1 MNYKLTLNVL
11 GFISLTVAG
20 LMIIPFIMSFAY
32 GETSTPLAFG
42 VTILALV
49 AVGIPATI
57 FKPKNRNLS
66 ARGGFLIVALAWIY
80 LSLMGALPFTISKYV
95 PNYIDALF
103 ETISGFTTT
112 GATIL
117 TNVEGLPKSLIFW
130 RSFTHWIGGMG
141 VLLFIIAVLP
151 KSDPTIVHLI
161 KAETPGPQFGKL
173 VSKLRFSAQITYA
186 IYIVLTLLEV
196 VALACCGC
204 SAFDSFVH
212 ALGTA
217 GTGGF
222 SSYNLSVAGMNSL
235 GAEIVI
241 TVFMVIFSVN
251 FNLYYLCLIGHFKDA
266 IKSEELRT
274 LIGIFAFSSVAI
286 SISLTI
292 TNTVSS
298 FGEGLRYAS
307 FQTASIISTSGF
319 ATADYTQWPTF
330 CQIVLFM
337 LMFMGGS
344 AGSTAG
350 GLKVSRLIIMFK
362 DGIRQLRTSISPN
375 RFTPVKLDG
384 KPVSSE
390 LTRGVTSYTCTY
402 CLIMVVSLILISLNS
417 PSGFGI
423 IENSSAVV
431 TCINNVGPGFGAL
444 GPLGTFAP
452 YSNFTKIVLSLDML
466 IGRLEIVPILLLFY
480 PKAWQRN

>member
-1 MNYKLTLNVL
+1 MNYKYTLNVL
-11 GFISLTVAG
+11 GIISLTVAG

-32 GETSTPLAFG
+32 GESATPLAFG
-42 VTILALV
+42 MTILALV
-49 AVGIPATI
+49 VVGVPLTI
-57 FKPKNRNLS
+57 LKPKNRNLS
-66 ARGGFLIVALAWIY
+66 ARGGFLTVALAWIY
-80 LSLMGALPFTISKYV
+80 LSLMGALPFTISKAV

-103 ETISGFTTT
+103 EAVSGFTTT
-112 GATIL
+112 GATVLKNI
-117 TNVEGLPKSLIFW
+117 ESLPKSLLFW
-130 RSFTHWIGGMG
+130 MSFTHWIGGMG
-141 VLLFIIAVLP
+141 VLLFIIAILP

-196 VALACCGC
+196 VILACCGC

-222 SSYNLSVAGMNSL
+222 SSYKLSVAGMDSL
-235 GAEIVI
+235 AAEIVI
-241 TVFMVIFSVN
+241 SVFMIIFSIN
-251 FNLYYLCLIGHFKDA
+251 FNLFYLCLIGHAKDA

-274 LIGIFAFSSVAI
+274 LIGIFAVSSVAI

-298 FGEGLRYAS
+298 FGEGLRYAT
-307 FQTASIISTSGF
+307 FQTASVISTSGF
-319 ATADYTQWPTF
+319 TTVDYTKWPAF
-330 CQIVLFM
+330 CQIVLFI
-337 LMFMGGS
+337 LMFIGGS
-344 AGSTAG
+344 AGSTTG
-350 GLKVSRLIIMFK
+350 GLKVSRLIIIFK

-384 KPVSSE
+384 KPVSSD
-390 LTRGVTSYTCTY
+390 LTSGVTSYTCTY
-402 CLIMVVSLILISLNS
+402 FLIMVVSLILVSLNS
-417 PSGFGI
+417 PSDFGI
-423 IENSSAVV
+423 VENLSAVV
-431 TCINNVGPGFGAL
+431 ACVNNVGRGFGAL
-444 GPLGTFAP
+444 GPGGNFAS
-452 YSNFTKIVLSLDML
+452 YSIFAKIVLLMDML
-466 IGRLEIVPILLLFY
+466 IGRLEIMPILLLFY

>member
-49 AVGIPATI
+49 AIGIPATI

-80 LSLMGALPFTISKYV
+80 LSMMGALPFTISKHV

-103 ETISGFTTT
+103 ETVSGFTTT

-117 TNVEGLPKSLIFW
+117 TNVEGMPKSLIFW

-222 SSYNLSVAGMNSL
+222 SSYSLSVAGLNSL

-330 CQIVLFM
+330 CQMMLFL

-362 DGIRQLRTSISPN
+362 DGIRQLKTSISPN

-390 LTRGVTSYTCTY
+390 LTSGVTSYTCTY
-402 CLIMVVSLILISLNS
+402 CLIMVVSLLLISLNS
-417 PSGFGI
+417 PSGFGL

>member
-1 MNYKLTLNVL
+1 MNYKLTHNVL

-32 GETSTPLAFG
+32 SETSTPLAFG

-49 AVGIPATI
+49 AIGIPATI

-80 LSLMGALPFTISKYV
+80 LSMMGALPFTISKHV

-103 ETISGFTTT
+103 ETVSGFTTT

-117 TNVEGLPKSLIFW
+117 TNVEGMPKSLIFW

-222 SSYNLSVAGMNSL
+222 SSYSLSVAGMNSL

-330 CQIVLFM
+330 CQMMLFL

-350 GLKVSRLIIMFK
+350 GLKVSRLIIIFK
-362 DGIRQLRTSISPN
+362 DGIRQLKTSISPN

-390 LTRGVTSYTCTY
+390 LTSGVTSYTCTY
-402 CLIMVVSLILISLNS
+402 CLIMVVSLLLISLNS